1 MFGDDMNYL
10 IKVAKVLSSTAN
22 SLSLTANSR

>member
-10 IKVAKVLSSTAN
+10 IKVAKVLSSTVN
-22 SLSLTANSR
+22 SQKPIVKS